1 MERGELLQELERL
14 KEQFKIVN
22 CKEVPKQKKS
32 FIEVKI
38 FQYILNDGTIINRE
52 KIFKNGKEGSAAIII
67 PLTEDNKT
75 ILVVQ
80 PRPSSKRG
88 IGIEF
93 PAGYIDSGE
102 EPEKAAIR
110 ELAEE
115 TGYVAEEMLY
125 LGEFDQDQ
133 GCSSAVNKAY
143 LALNCKWAQEQKL
156 DRDEY
161 IKYLECDFADVL
173 YLVDEG
179 VIRDANSLNAIHA
192 AVKVLEMRKNGIN

>member
-1 MERGELLQELERL
+1 MTRQELINELENL
-14 KEQFKIVN
+14 KEQYKIVN
-22 CKEVPKQKKS
+22 AKNVPNRKKP
-32 FIEVKI
+32 FIEVKT

-52 KIFKNGKEGSAAIII
+52 KITKNGKDGSASIII
-67 PLTEDNKT
+67 PLTENGQT

-80 PRPSSKRG
+80 PRPSSSRG

-93 PAGYIDSGE
+93 PAGYIDEGE
-102 EPEKAAIR
+102 SPLDAAIR

-115 TGYVAEEMLY
+115 TGYEAEEMIY

-133 GCSSAVNKAY
+133 GCSSAVNTAY
-143 LALNCKWAQEQKL
+143 LALNCKRVQEQNL

-161 IKYLECDFADVL
+161 IKYLECNFEDVL

-179 VIRDANSLNAIHA
+179 VIRDSNSLNAIHA
-192 AVKVLEMRKNGIN
+192 AVKILEMRKSGNN

>member
-1 MERGELLQELERL
+1 MTRQELISELEKL
-14 KEQFKIVN
+14 KNQYKIIN
-22 CKEVPKQKKS
+22 AKEIPNKS
-32 FIEVKI
+32 KTFIEVKT

-52 KIFKNGKEGSAAIII
+52 KIMKNKKDGSAAVII
-67 PLTEDNKT
+67 PLTENGET

-80 PRPSSKRG
+80 PRPSSRMG

-93 PAGYIDSGE
+93 PAGYIDEGE
-102 EPEKAAIR
+102 DALDTAIR

-115 TGYVAEEMLY
+115 TGYEAEEMIY

-133 GCSSAVNKAY
+133 GCSSAVNTAY
-143 LALNCKWAQEQKL
+143 LALNCKHVQEQHL

-161 IKYLECDFADVL
+161 IKYLECNFEDVL

-179 VIRDANSLNAIHA
+179 IIRDANSLNAIHR
-192 AVKVLEMRKNGIN
+192 AVKILEMKKNGNN